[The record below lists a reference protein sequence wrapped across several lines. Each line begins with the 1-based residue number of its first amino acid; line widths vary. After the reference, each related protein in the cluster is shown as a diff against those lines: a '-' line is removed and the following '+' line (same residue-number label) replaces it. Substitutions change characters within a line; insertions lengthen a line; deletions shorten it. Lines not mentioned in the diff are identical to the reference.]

1 MKTLKSIALLALT
14 LVFINCGEGQKKEEK
29 EQVKLQSNSTA
40 SSSEKKV
47 DENVT
52 EVLLLANDQMKF
64 DKDEIRVPAGKTV
77 KFTLKHTGQQPVQV
91 MGHNF
96 VLLVQGT
103 EIPAFA
109 AKASAARDN
118 DYIPQDTDEVIEHT
132 KMLGGGQSTTIEFE
146 PPAPGTYDF
155 ICSFPGHYS
164 LMKGKFI
171 VE

>member
-1 MKTLKSIALLALT
+1 MKTLKITLLFALSLI
-14 LVFINCGEGQKKEEK
+14 LVNCGDDKKKEEK
-29 EQVKLQSNSTA
+29 ETVKIGSNS
-40 SSSEKKV
+40 SSTSKKS

-52 EVLLLANDQMKF
+52 EVVLLATDMMQF
-64 DKDEIRVPAGKTV
+64 DKNEIRVPADKKV
-77 KFTLKHTGQQPVQV
+77 KLTLRHTGKQAVEV

-96 VLLVQGT
+96 VLLTQGT
-103 EIPAFA
+103 EIPAFG

-118 DYIPQDTDEVIEHT
+118 AYIPQDTDAVIVHT
-132 KMLGGGQSTTIEFE
+132 KMLGGGQSDTIEFD

-164 LMKGKFI
+164 VMKGKFI

>member
-1 MKTLKSIALLALT
+1 MKTLKITLLFALSLI
-14 LVFINCGEGQKKEEK
+14 LVNCGDDKKKEEK
-29 EQVKLQSNSTA
+29 ETVKIGSNS
-40 SSSEKKV
+40 SSSTSKKS

-52 EVLLLANDQMKF
+52 EVVLLATDMMQF
-64 DKDEIRVPAGKTV
+64 DKNEIRVPAGK
-77 KFTLKHTGQQPVQV
+77 KIQLTLRHTGKQAVEV

-96 VLLVQGT
+96 VLLTQGT
-103 EIPAFA
+103 EIPAFG

-118 DYIPQDTDEVIEHT
+118 AYIPQDTDAVIVHT
-132 KMLGGGQSTTIEFE
+132 KMLGGGQSDTIEFD

-164 LMKGKFI
+164 VMKGKFI

>member
-1 MKTLKSIALLALT
+1 MKTLKFTLLFALSLI
-14 LVFINCGEGQKKEEK
+14 LVNCGDDKKKEEK
-29 EQVKLQSNSTA
+29 ETVKIGSNS
-40 SSSEKKV
+40 SSTSKKS

-52 EVLLLANDQMKF
+52 EVVLLATDMMQF
-64 DKDEIRVPAGKTV
+64 DKNEIRVPAGKKV
-77 KFTLKHTGQQPVQV
+77 KLTLRHTGKQSVEV

-96 VLLVQGT
+96 VLLTQGT
-103 EIPAFA
+103 EIPAFG

-118 DYIPQDTDEVIEHT
+118 AYIPQDTDAVIVHT
-132 KMLGGGQSTTIEFE
+132 KMLGGGQSDTIEFD

-164 LMKGKFI
+164 VMKGKFI

>member
-1 MKTLKSIALLALT
+1 MKTLKFTLLFALSLI
-14 LVFINCGEGQKKEEK
+14 LVNCGDDKKKEEK
-29 EQVKLQSNSTA
+29 ETVKIGSNS
-40 SSSEKKV
+40 SSTSKKS

-52 EVLLLANDQMKF
+52 EVVLLATDMMQF
-64 DKDEIRVPAGKTV
+64 DKNEIRVPAGKKV
-77 KFTLKHTGQQPVQV
+77 KLTLRHTGKQAVEV

-96 VLLVQGT
+96 VLLTQGT
-103 EIPAFA
+103 EIPAFG

-118 DYIPQDTDEVIEHT
+118 AYIPQDTDAVIVHT
-132 KMLGGGQSTTIEFE
+132 KMLGGGQSDTIEFD

-164 LMKGKFI
+164 VMKGKFI

>member
-1 MKTLKSIALLALT
+1 MKTLKITLLFALSLI
-14 LVFINCGEGQKKEEK
+14 LVNCGDDKKKEEK
-29 EQVKLQSNSTA
+29 ETVKIGSNS
-40 SSSEKKV
+40 SSTSKKS

-52 EVLLLANDQMKF
+52 EVVLLATDMMQF
-64 DKDEIRVPAGKTV
+64 DKNEIRVPAGK
-77 KFTLKHTGQQPVQV
+77 KIQLTLRHTGKQAVEV

-96 VLLVQGT
+96 VLLTQGT
-103 EIPAFA
+103 EIPAFG

-118 DYIPQDTDEVIEHT
+118 AYIPQDTDAVIVHT
-132 KMLGGGQSTTIEFE
+132 KMLGGGQSDTIEFD

-164 LMKGKFI
+164 VMKGKFI

>member
-1 MKTLKSIALLALT
+1 MKTLKITLLFALSLI
-14 LVFINCGEGQKKEEK
+14 LVNCGDDKKKEEK
-29 EQVKLQSNSTA
+29 ETVKIGSNS
-40 SSSEKKV
+40 SSTSKKS

-52 EVLLLANDQMKF
+52 EVVLHATDMMQF
-64 DKDEIRVPAGKTV
+64 DKNEIRVPAGKKV
-77 KFTLKHTGQQPVQV
+77 KLTLRHTGKQAVEV

-96 VLLVQGT
+96 VLLTQGT
-103 EIPAFA
+103 EIPAFG

-118 DYIPQDTDEVIEHT
+118 AYIPQDTDAVIVHT
-132 KMLGGGQSTTIEFE
+132 KMLGGGQSDTIEFD

-164 LMKGKFI
+164 VMKGKFI

>member
-1 MKTLKSIALLALT
+1 MKTLKITFLLALSLL
-14 LVFINCGEGQKKEEK
+14 LVNCGDKEKKEEK
-29 EQVKLQSNSTA
+29 ETVKIGSNST
-40 SSSEKKV
+40 SGTKKT

-52 EVLLLANDQMKF
+52 EVVLLATDLMQF
-64 DKDEIRVPAGKTV
+64 DKNEIRVPAGKKI
-77 KFTLKHTGQQPVQV
+77 KFTLRHTGKQPVEV

-96 VLLVQGT
+96 VLLTMGT

-118 DYIPQDTDEVIEHT
+118 DYIPEDTDAVIVHT
-132 KMLGGGQSTTIEFE
+132 KMLGGGQTDTIEFDAPE
-146 PPAPGTYDF
+146 PGTYDF

-164 LMKGKFI
+164 VMKGKFI

>member
-1 MKTLKSIALLALT
+1 MKTLKITLLFALSLI
-14 LVFINCGEGQKKEEK
+14 LVNCGDDKKKEEK
-29 EQVKLQSNSTA
+29 ETVKIGSNS
-40 SSSEKKV
+40 SSTSKKS

-52 EVLLLANDQMKF
+52 EVVLLATDMMQF
-64 DKDEIRVPAGKTV
+64 DKNEIRVPAGKKV
-77 KFTLKHTGQQPVQV
+77 KLTLRHTGKQAVEV

-96 VLLVQGT
+96 VLLTQGT
-103 EIPAFA
+103 EIPAFG

-118 DYIPQDTDEVIEHT
+118 AYIPQDTDAVIVHT
-132 KMLGGGQSTTIEFE
+132 KMLGGGQSDTIEFD

-164 LMKGKFI
+164 VMKGKFI

>member
-1 MKTLKSIALLALT
+1 MKTLKITLLFALSLI
-14 LVFINCGEGQKKEEK
+14 LVNCGDDKKKEEK
-29 EQVKLQSNSTA
+29 ETVKIGSNS
-40 SSSEKKV
+40 SSTSKKS

-52 EVLLLANDQMKF
+52 EVVLLATDMMQF
-64 DKDEIRVPAGKTV
+64 DKNEIRVPAGKKV
-77 KFTLKHTGQQPVQV
+77 QLTLRHTGKQAVEV

-96 VLLVQGT
+96 VLLTQGT
-103 EIPAFA
+103 EIPAFG

-118 DYIPQDTDEVIEHT
+118 AYIPQDTDAVIVHT
-132 KMLGGGQSTTIEFE
+132 KMLGGGQSDTIEFD

-164 LMKGKFI
+164 VMKGKFI

>member
-1 MKTLKSIALLALT
+1 MKTLKITLLFT
-14 LVFINCGEGQKKEEK
+14 LSLILVNCGDDKKKEEK
-29 EQVKLQSNSTA
+29 ETVKIGSNS
-40 SSSEKKV
+40 SSTSKKS

-52 EVLLLANDQMKF
+52 EVVLLATDMMQF
-64 DKDEIRVPAGKTV
+64 DKNEIRVPAGKKV
-77 KFTLKHTGQQPVQV
+77 QLTLRHTGKQAVEV

-96 VLLVQGT
+96 VLLTQGT
-103 EIPAFA
+103 EIPAFG

-118 DYIPQDTDEVIEHT
+118 AYIPQDTDAVIVHT
-132 KMLGGGQSTTIEFE
+132 KMLGGGQSDTIEFD

-164 LMKGKFI
+164 VMKGKFI